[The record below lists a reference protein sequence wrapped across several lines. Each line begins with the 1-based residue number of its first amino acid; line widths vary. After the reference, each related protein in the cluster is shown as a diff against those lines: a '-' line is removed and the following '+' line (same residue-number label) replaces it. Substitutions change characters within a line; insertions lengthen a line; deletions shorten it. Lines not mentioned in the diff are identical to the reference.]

1 MPIYKSPRRVAD
13 VLDSEGK
20 ITGHEIEYA
29 ITADGLEAEY
39 VRPQNKWE
47 AASAETV
54 DALRA
59 TSTAALTAEIKRL
72 GQQIAD
78 ERAAAEARREAE
90 ARAAEETL
98 AAKNAELADLRALV
112 DEALASA

>member
-29 ITADGLEAEY
+29 ITADGPEAGY

-47 AASAETV
+47 PASAETV

-78 ERAAAEARREAE
+78 ERAAAEAAREAAHAAHEAE
-90 ARAAEETL
+90 AAEKDAAI
-98 AAKNAELADLRALV
+98 AALRALI

>member
-29 ITADGLEAEY
+29 ITADGPEAEY

-47 AASAETV
+47 PASAETV

>member
-1 MPIYKSPRRVAD
+1 MPIIKTPRRVAD

-29 ITADGLEAEY
+29 ITADGPEAEY

-47 AASAETV
+47 PASAETV